1 MIKKKDTK
9 KIIGCAEIITL
20 KGTNSSKKVAAL
32 IDTGATYTSV
42 DKKIAEDIGF
52 EKILRYV
59 KIKLKASEND
69 FIRRP
74 MINLNIELKNKIFD
88 TEVNITDRS
97 SMTFPVI
104 IGRNILFNNFI
115 VDVEKN
121 NTSFKVDEFKE
132 KFKNK
137 IEDELNGK

>member
-1 MIKKKDTK
+1 MIKKEETK
-9 KIIGCAEIITL
+9 KIIGCVEIITL
-20 KGTNSSKKVAAL
+20 KGINSSKKVAAL

-42 DKKIAEDIGF
+42 DKKIAKDIGF
-52 EKILRYV
+52 EKSLRHV

-74 MINLNIELKNKIFD
+74 MIKLKVELNKKNFD
-88 TEVNITDRS
+88 VEVNIEDRS
-97 SMTFPVI
+97 SMTYPVI

-121 NTSFKVDEFKE
+121 NTSFKVDELKT

-137 IEDELNGK
+137 IDSELYGK